1 MKIRQWNRSLKIR
14 LAGEGIFNLF
24 YWMYFPFMAIY
35 FSDVLGNAVT
45 GALMSIPPLVSI
57 IGNIIGG
64 NISDYIGRRII
75 MIIGSSIQTLM
86 FALFALSVIY
96 NNHWLSYGCFLGIS
110 LGGAI
115 YSPASSAMV
124 ADLAEKSDRR
134 EIFATFIT
142 ANNVGAVLGPV
153 IGSFFFFNYLSGLLW
168 VCTFIMVIYTT
179 LILLYIKESVPT
191 LKREEIGIKTIPK
204 LISNQLYDYW
214 FVLKD
219 KIFFQYIIGGVL
231 AVIAIMQLDLY
242 FAYYITSYVPAQDLF
257 NFNNWRL
264 SLNGKE
270 ILGLIL
276 GINGLLFVFFVLP
289 VTRWLKG
296 WTDRNVFILSAI
308 LAGGGMFLVGFTTN
322 IWILLLLTI
331 IFTFGEIVRA
341 PVIKNF
347 IADYAPDN
355 SRGTYM
361 GAADLQFTIG
371 RFLAPLTLFL
381 SEWMNPLSI
390 FSIILLAAFFSG
402 FMYIRLYKHYTP

>member
-1 MKIRQWNRSLKIR
+1 
-14 LAGEGIFNLF
+14 
-24 YWMYFPFMAIY
+24 
-35 FSDVLGNAVT
+35 
-45 GALMSIPPLVSI
+45 
-57 IGNIIGG
+57 
-64 NISDYIGRRII
+64 
-75 MIIGSSIQTLM
+75 
-86 FALFALSVIY
+86 
-96 NNHWLSYGCFLGIS
+96 
-110 LGGAI
+110 
-115 YSPASSAMV
+115 MV

-289 VTRWLKG
+289 VTKWLKG

>member
-1 MKIRQWNRSLKIR
+1 MKIKQWDRSLKIR
-14 LAGEGIFNLF
+14 LAGETIFNLF
-24 YWMYFPFMAIY
+24 YWMYFPFMAVY
-35 FSDVLGNAVT
+35 FSGILGNAVT
-45 GALMSIPPLVSI
+45 GVLMSIPPLVSI

-75 MIIGSSIQTLM
+75 MIIGASIQTLM
-86 FALFALSVIY
+86 FALFAISVIY
-96 NNHWLSYGCFLGIS
+96 DNHWISYSCFLGIS
-110 LGGAI
+110 FGGAI
-115 YSPASSAMV
+115 YSPASNAMV
-124 ADLAEKSDRR
+124 ADLAGKSDRR

-142 ANNVGAVLGPV
+142 ANNIGAVLGPV

-168 VCTFIMVIYTT
+168 VCTFVMVIYTMA
-179 LILLYIKESVPT
+179 IVLYIKESIPI
-191 LKREEIGIKTIPK
+191 LKREEIGIKTIPHF
-204 LISNQLYDYW
+204 ISNQLKDYW
-214 FVLKD
+214 GVLKD
-219 KIFFQYIIGGVL
+219 KIFFRYIIGGVL

-242 FAYYITSYVPAQDLF
+242 IAYYVTSYVPAQNLF
-257 NFNNWRL
+257 NFNNWTL

-276 GINGLLFVFFVLP
+276 GLNGLLFVFFVLP
-289 VTRWLKG
+289 VTKWLKS
-296 WTDRNVFILSAI
+296 WTDRNVFVLSAV
-308 LAGGGMFLVGFTTN
+308 LAGVGMFLVGFTTN
-322 IWILLLLTI
+322 IWVLLLLTI

-371 RFLAPLTLFL
+371 RFLAPVTIFL

-390 FSIILLAAFFSG
+390 FSIILLAAILSG
-402 FMYIRLYKHYTP
+402 FMYIRLYKHYKL

>member
-1 MKIRQWNRSLKIR
+1 MRIKQWDRSLKIR
-14 LAGEGIFNLF
+14 LAGETIFNLF
-24 YWMYFPFMAIY
+24 YWMYFPFMAVY
-35 FSDVLGNAVT
+35 FSGILGNAVT

-57 IGNIIGG
+57 MGNIIGG

-75 MIIGSSIQTLM
+75 MIIGASIQTLM
-86 FALFALSVIY
+86 FALFAISVMY
-96 NNHWLSYGCFLGIS
+96 DNHWISYSCFLGIS

-115 YSPASSAMV
+115 YSPASNAMV
-124 ADLAEKSDRR
+124 ADLAGKSDTR

-142 ANNVGAVLGPV
+142 ANNIGAVLGPI

-168 VCTFIMVIYTT
+168 VCTFVMVIYTMA
-179 LILLYIKESVPT
+179 IVLYIKESIPI
-191 LKREEIGIKTIPK
+191 LNREEIGIKTIPK
-204 LISNQLYDYW
+204 FISNQLKDYW
-214 FVLKD
+214 DVLKD
-219 KIFFQYIIGGVL
+219 KIFFRYIIGGVL

-242 FAYYITSYVPAQDLF
+242 IAYYVTSYVPAQNLF
-257 NFNNWRL
+257 NFNNWTL

-276 GINGLLFVFFVLP
+276 GLNGLLFVFFVLP
-289 VTRWLKG
+289 VTKWLKG
-296 WTDRNVFILSAI
+296 WTDHNVFILSAI
-308 LAGGGMFLVGFTTN
+308 LAGVGMFLVGFTTN
-322 IWILLLLTI
+322 IWVLLLLTI

-371 RFLAPLTLFL
+371 RFLAPVTIFL

-390 FSIILLAAFFSG
+390 FSIILLAAFLSG
-402 FMYIRLYKHYTP
+402 FMYIRLFKHYTP